1 MRNSLVF
8 LFLVGILLNSCSQ
21 NTPAEETKVR
31 TSTSLEILT
40 PEASGV
46 SFANMLTEGPSFHY
60 FNYTYAYHGG
70 GVSVGDINQDGLPD
84 IYFTSNQNEN
94 KLYIN
99 KGDLKFE
106 DVTAKAGV
114 AGKAGWTTGT
124 TMVDVNADG
133 LLDIYVCMS
142 GMFEDPSTRENLL
155 YINNGNLTFTERA
168 KEYGIAGNSHSTMAY
183 FADLDNDNDL
193 DLYLVNHRVDWA
205 MNTQVIISSDFLP
218 GPYETDRI
226 YLNNGKGFFED
237 KTEQAG
243 IKNKA
248 WGLSAAIGD
257 FNLDGYNDV
266 YVANDFLEPDFLY
279 VNAQN
284 GTFEERNTQYTRHIS
299 FYGMGSDWADFNNDG
314 YPDLC
319 VLDMTPP
326 DHSRSKQ
333 NMASMRPDQFFKMV
347 EVGWHHQYMTNTLQM
362 SNGNGSFSEIAH
374 LAGVDRTDWSWAP
387 LFVDIDNDGLK
398 DLFITNGIRRDVT
411 NNDFKNNIKQIISKK
426 GNTLDFESVMDMI
439 PRSVSNNLVYKN
451 DGNLHFDNATSDWN
465 YTHAVTSSGAVYADL
480 DRDGDMDLITNNL
493 DKPASIIR
501 NTTNDEGKSNY
512 VQIELKGGPENPFA
526 IGSQATIYTSY
537 GIQYLELL
545 HARGFQSSVEPLL
558 HFGLGVGTLDSLKIV
573 WYDKSSTTLIKV
585 EKNQRITID
594 KSSSI
599 AKKAPIKKPMP
610 LMADETVKRGLQHV
624 HRESNF
630 NDWATEIL
638 LPHRQ
643 SQHGPGLS
651 VADVNGDNLD
661 DIFVGAAAGF
671 SPVLFLQSAD
681 GKFQPAQN
689 QPWEAH
695 KKSEEIGSHL
705 FDVDGDGDKDLY
717 VASGSIEFPLG
728 DSNYQD
734 RLYINDGTSSFS
746 EAKDALPEL
755 LVSTK
760 VVVSADI
767 DADGDLD
774 LFVGGRNV
782 PGAYPKSPN
791 SFVLI
796 NDGGK
801 FTDQTKE
808 WNNNLRFAGMI
819 TDAVFANVVGDDKP
833 DLILT
838 GEWQPIRIF
847 ENQGNSFVEKTEAA
861 TDNTVLGWFYSLTV
875 NDLDNDGD
883 LDIVAGNLGL
893 NNKFHPKKEKPFHV
907 YMNDFDS
914 NGTNDIVLAK
924 YSQDVC
930 VPVRGR
936 ECTSDQMPFI
946 VDKFPTF
953 SQFAEADLTTIY
965 GQDLLDAAT
974 HLQATEFASMI
985 LINEGGKFTF
995 QQLPKMAQLSPIN
1008 SIVVTDVN
1016 GDGFKDLV
1024 LVGNMFGAEVETNR
1038 YDASIGTVLLGDGKL
1053 KFRSISVL
1061 ESGFFAPYNAKA
1073 MLPIKLANK
1082 QTGFVIANNMGPLQI
1097 VVSKR

>member
-480 DRDGDMDLITNNL
+480 D
-493 DKPASIIR
+493 
-501 NTTNDEGKSNY
+501 
-512 VQIELKGGPENPFA
+512 
-526 IGSQATIYTSY
+526 
-537 GIQYLELL
+537 
-545 HARGFQSSVEPLL
+545 
-558 HFGLGVGTLDSLKIV
+558 
-573 WYDKSSTTLIKV
+573 
-585 EKNQRITID
+585 
-594 KSSSI
+594 
-599 AKKAPIKKPMP
+599 
-610 LMADETVKRGLQHV
+610 
-624 HRESNF
+624 
-630 NDWATEIL
+630 
-638 LPHRQ
+638 
-643 SQHGPGLS
+643 
-651 VADVNGDNLD
+651 
-661 DIFVGAAAGF
+661 
-671 SPVLFLQSAD
+671 
-681 GKFQPAQN
+681 
-689 QPWEAH
+689 
-695 KKSEEIGSHL
+695 
-705 FDVDGDGDKDLY
+705 
-717 VASGSIEFPLG
+717 
-728 DSNYQD
+728 
-734 RLYINDGTSSFS
+734 
-746 EAKDALPEL
+746 
-755 LVSTK
+755 
-760 VVVSADI
+760 
-767 DADGDLD
+767 
-774 LFVGGRNV
+774 
-782 PGAYPKSPN
+782 
-791 SFVLI
+791 
-796 NDGGK
+796 
-801 FTDQTKE
+801 
-808 WNNNLRFAGMI
+808 
-819 TDAVFANVVGDDKP
+819 
-833 DLILT
+833 
-838 GEWQPIRIF
+838 
-847 ENQGNSFVEKTEAA
+847 
-861 TDNTVLGWFYSLTV
+861 
-875 NDLDNDGD
+875 
-883 LDIVAGNLGL
+883 
-893 NNKFHPKKEKPFHV
+893 
-907 YMNDFDS
+907 
-914 NGTNDIVLAK
+914 
-924 YSQDVC
+924 
-930 VPVRGR
+930 
-936 ECTSDQMPFI
+936 
-946 VDKFPTF
+946 
-953 SQFAEADLTTIY
+953 
-965 GQDLLDAAT
+965 
-974 HLQATEFASMI
+974 
-985 LINEGGKFTF
+985 
-995 QQLPKMAQLSPIN
+995 
-1008 SIVVTDVN
+1008 
-1016 GDGFKDLV
+1016 
-1024 LVGNMFGAEVETNR
+1024 
-1038 YDASIGTVLLGDGKL
+1038 
-1053 KFRSISVL
+1053 
-1061 ESGFFAPYNAKA
+1061 
-1073 MLPIKLANK
+1073 
-1082 QTGFVIANNMGPLQI
+1082 
-1097 VVSKR
+1097 